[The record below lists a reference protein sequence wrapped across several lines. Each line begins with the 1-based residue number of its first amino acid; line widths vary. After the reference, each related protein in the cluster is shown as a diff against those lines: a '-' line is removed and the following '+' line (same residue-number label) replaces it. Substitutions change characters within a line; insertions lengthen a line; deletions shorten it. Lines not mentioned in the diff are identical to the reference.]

1 MALHRLI
8 LMENLHRLGWPGLVG
23 TVLLLAGLAAGA
35 FSMAAGEYVS
45 VSSQADAERAD
56 ARIEAHALREYPDAE
71 LEELTEIYVRRGVEL
86 ALAKQVAQHL
96 SAHWGGQLLYI
107 PKNHFGKLDERDKE
121 IWAAF
126 NGHNHAELA
135 RRYDLT
141 MQQVYKI
148 LKQIGTKVRAKSQA
162 DLFAS

>member
-1 MALHRLI
+1 MTDNRAA
-8 LMENLHRLGWPGLVG
+8 ELVADLEAQVVG
-23 TVLLLAGLAAGA
+23 CL
-35 FSMAAGEYVS
+35 VS
-45 VSSQADAERAD
+45 VSNIGKSD
-56 ARIEAHALREYPDAE
+56 ARI
-71 LEELTEIYVRRGVEL
+71 V
-86 ALAKQVAQHL
+86 AKQVAQHL

-148 LKQIGTKVRAKSQA
+148 LKQTGTKVRAKSQA